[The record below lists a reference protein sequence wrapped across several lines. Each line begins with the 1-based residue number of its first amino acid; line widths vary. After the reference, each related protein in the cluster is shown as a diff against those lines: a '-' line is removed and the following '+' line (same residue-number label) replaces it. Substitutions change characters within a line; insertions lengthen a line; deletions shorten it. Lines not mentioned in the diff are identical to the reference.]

1 MVVTMSYPFSQDWGT
16 GNCSETMVVSLCDVV
31 AALEIQQEMPSN
43 EKHEM
48 AQLCYIIQNPVQ
60 NLQNCDM
67 EQLGFRAGQDG
78 GNNPPSQYL
87 QMTQE
92 ALVGGYPLDFGRD
105 VLCMRSV
112 DCCEP

>member
-48 AQLCYIIQNPVQ
+48 AQLCYII
-60 NLQNCDM
+60 
-67 EQLGFRAGQDG
+67 
-78 GNNPPSQYL
+78 
-87 QMTQE
+87 
-92 ALVGGYPLDFGRD
+92 
-105 VLCMRSV
+105 
-112 DCCEP
+112 

>member
-78 GNNPPSQYL
+78 GNNQ
-87 QMTQE
+87 

-105 VLCMRSV
+105 VLCMQSV